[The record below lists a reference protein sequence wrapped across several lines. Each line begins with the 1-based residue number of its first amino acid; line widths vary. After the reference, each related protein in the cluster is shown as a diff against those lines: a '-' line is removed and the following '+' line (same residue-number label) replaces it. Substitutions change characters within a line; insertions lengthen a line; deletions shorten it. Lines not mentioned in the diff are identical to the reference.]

1 MRHLMLNKLF
11 EILFAKRL
19 LLLLAW
25 FQSTSIFAQHYS
37 GRHVDEYDGG
47 GFGGFL
53 IIIVIACLVIGAVIY
68 FSILIGNSI
77 TGTPPKNNTNHK
89 KNLSIQERDRIEIER
104 LNNKIQQAKKDSEE
118 VPWTIIGL
126 ILSFGFFFL
135 VGIFRSCS

>member
-37 GRHVDEYDGG
+37 GRHVDDYDGG
-47 GFGGFL
+47 GSGGFF
-53 IIIVIACLVIGAVIY
+53 IIVIACLVIGAVIY

-77 TGTPPKNNTNHK
+77 TRTTPQNNTNHK
-89 KNLSIQERDRIEIER
+89 KNLSIQERDRIEIEK
-104 LNNKIQQAKKDSEE
+104 LNDKIQQAQKDHKEASFSIGCF
-118 VPWTIIGL
+118 IIML
-126 ILSFGFFFL
+126 VLMILYA
-135 VGIFRSCS
+135 IFHSCS

>member
-1 MRHLMLNKLF
+1 MLNRFCK
-11 EILFAKRL
+11 ILFAKTIIL
-19 LLLLAW
+19 ILAL
-25 FQSTSIFAQHYS
+25 FQSISIFAQHYS

-47 GFGGFL
+47 GSGGFL
-53 IIIVIACLVIGAVIY
+53 IIAIACLVIGAVIY
-68 FSILIGNSI
+68 FSILISNSI
-77 TGTPPKNNTNHK
+77 TRTKTDTNPK
-89 KNLSIQERDRIEIER
+89 KNLSIQERGRIEIER